1 MSIFFFFFPAAKIG
15 DGILL
20 DHATGVVIG
29 ETAVVGNRVSLMHV
43 SSLSCLIAS
52 KMLYLCPMAH
62 SYCCLTCQLNQPFT
76 GSIFSGCNF
85 GGHWERSW

>member
-1 MSIFFFFFPAAKIG
+1 MNIFFFFFSAAKIG

-43 SSLSCLIAS
+43 SSLSCLVATKLS
-52 KMLYLCPMAH
+52 
-62 SYCCLTCQLNQPFT
+62 SFPF
-76 GSIFSGCNF
+76 
-85 GGHWERSW
+85 RSS